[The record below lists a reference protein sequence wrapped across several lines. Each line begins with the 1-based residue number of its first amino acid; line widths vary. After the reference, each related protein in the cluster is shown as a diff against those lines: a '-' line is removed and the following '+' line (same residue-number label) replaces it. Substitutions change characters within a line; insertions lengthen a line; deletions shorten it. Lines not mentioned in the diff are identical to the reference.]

1 MYEISEHKNS
11 LGRLLMVNAS
21 SVKPSNNNQDFF
33 LALLLFADVLRI
45 KSIRMYFPDE
55 KDPFIVCDHFLFVW
69 KSFDLEEDFSC
80 VRWRP
85 WSLFIGLGPSC
96 RGKKRGG
103 LVRGSSGGRGKGSSV
118 SSTHYSLP
126 SIRSLKHS
134 RYSGISEGRL
144 LNVLCCTLCLSFIL
158 EKLPTNGK
166 LRGFA

>member
-11 LGRLLMVNAS
+11 LGRLLLS
-21 SVKPSNNNQDFF
+21 TTTIQCKTFQQQSR
-33 LALLLFADVLRI
+33 LLFGAPAFVLGI

-134 RYSGISEGRL
+134 RYSGISEERL

-166 LRGFA
+166 FRRFA